1 MSHFGSELFGGLGN
15 LWGEFEVA
23 GPFRL
28 CNRAIAKTQTALG
41 ATSALIVS
49 DKSFT
54 GLMQFLRGSHES
66 GLRKFLYWRG
76 STRAQ
81 HDCKGANARGAQLKE
96 RERQG
101 FSFGRD

>member
-15 LWGEFEVA
+15 LWGEFKVA
-23 GPFRL
+23 WPFRL

-41 ATSALIVS
+41 ATFALIVS

-54 GLMQFLRGSHES
+54 GSTQFLRDSHES
-66 GLRKFLYWRG
+66 GLRKFLSWRD

-81 HDCKGANARGAQLKE
+81 HDCKGANARGAQLK
-96 RERQG
+96 
-101 FSFGRD
+101 